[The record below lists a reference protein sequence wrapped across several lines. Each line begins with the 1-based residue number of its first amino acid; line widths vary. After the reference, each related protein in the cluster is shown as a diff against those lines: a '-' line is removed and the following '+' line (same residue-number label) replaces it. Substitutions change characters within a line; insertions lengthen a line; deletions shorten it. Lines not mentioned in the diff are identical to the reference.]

1 MPNIYFYST
10 VVLTILFLVAI
21 FFIYSF
27 SRDKLELDRI
37 LKQKEQES
45 LEISSN
51 LANLSSQNS
60 QNLQLISEQKAKLVA
75 NNERIDEL
83 IGEIDTLK
91 AKIAQKDK
99 DENVMERIINELK
112 ENIGATNESQK

>member
-75 NNERIDEL
+75 NHERIDEL
-83 IGEIDTLK
+83 MDERDTLTT
-91 AKIAQKDK
+91 KIAQKD
-99 DENVMERIINELK
+99 
-112 ENIGATNESQK
+112 